1 MTTDSTVKEQYPQL
15 YRSQIIRAGKDFLMP
30 PTIAI
35 VVKMPSKHYFLF
47 SRIVCKVQGK
57 NF

>member
-1 MTTDSTVKEQYPQL
+1 MKTDSTVKEEYPQPCW
-15 YRSQIIRAGKDFLMP
+15 SQIIRAGKDFLMP

-35 VVKMPSKHYFLF
+35 TVKMPSKHYFLF
-47 SRIVCKVQGK
+47 SSNVCKVQGK